1 MKTVKWLGICLLA
14 LLMTAGLGSCG
25 DDEYTSNLRELIIR
39 KELNFKANEQEGEL
53 VYTTTFR
60 NEDLSNYLIVSD
72 ASWCHVSFD
81 VEKCQMTVAV
91 DENNSY
97 DERVAT
103 VTITDVKAPEVSRS
117 FTVTQKQSDV
127 MIISKTVYQVGTEGG
142 GFEIEFEHNVN
153 DVSVSSRASWVKCGL
168 KPSTRGLT
176 KSVVVVSVDENDSGA
191 ARSAFITIS
200 SETVGDPITC
210 RIDQEFVQKL
220 FFNLVKSEYTIDE
233 NGGNVNVNAQTNYTE
248 FDIFAPEDSWA
259 TLGELKFMSDIS
271 VVTQVVQVNPLTQRI
286 PSRVTQFYWQ
296 DETITITQYRKL
308 YINDSEF
315 SLIQQ
320 ESKTVSVYNPD
331 GEAVKWSSSDE
342 KVAIVDAQGTVKGVG
357 AGVATITV
365 ATADGKHKDS
375 VKVTVQKPQDLRN
388 SFSVEWQ
395 PYYDVVSGQKAV
407 SSLSCTLNN
416 GSKYT
421 IQLTKCEIYCD
432 LKFWSALEY
441 KNNSGEL
448 APGDSKKVNFDNL
461 AGRASKFGFTVVWY
475 YTFNGEPFE
484 YRCEYTDW

>member
-39 KELNFKANEQEGEL
+39 KELSFKANEEEGEL
-53 VYTTTFR
+53 IYTTTFR
-60 NEDLSNYLIVSD
+60 NEDLSNYRAVSD

-81 VEKCQMTVAV
+81 VEKSQMTVTV
-91 DENNSY
+91 DENSSY
-97 DERVAT
+97 DERMAT
-103 VTITDVKAPEVSRS
+103 VTITDIKAPEVSRS
-117 FTVTQKQSDV
+117 FTVSQKQSDV
-127 MIISKTVYQVGTEGG
+127 MLISKTVYQVGTDGG

-153 DVSVSSRASWVKCGL
+153 DVSVSSKASWIHCAL

-191 ARSAFITIS
+191 ARSAFITIN

-220 FFNLVKSEYTIDE
+220 FFNLTNSEYTIDE
-233 NGGNVNVNAQTNYTE
+233 YGGNISINAQTNYTE
-248 FDIFAPEDSWA
+248 FDIFPPEDSWA
-259 TLGELKFMSDIS
+259 TLGELRTMPDIS
-271 VVTQVVQVNPLTQRI
+271 VVTQVVHIEPLTQKI
-286 PSRVTQFYWQ
+286 PSRVTQLYWQ
-296 DETITITQYRKL
+296 DETITITQYHKL
-308 YINDSEF
+308 YIIDSEF

-320 ESKTVSVYNPD
+320 ETKKVSVYNHD
-331 GEAVKWSSSDE
+331 GSAVRWSSSDE
-342 KVAIVDAQGTVKGVG
+342 KVATVDAQGTVKGVG

-365 ATADGKHKDS
+365 ATADGKYKDN
-375 VKVTVQKPQDLRN
+375 VKVTVEKPQDLRN

-395 PYYDVVSGQKAV
+395 PYYDVLNGQKVV

-441 KNNSGEL
+441 KNNSGVL
-448 APGDSKKVNFDNL
+448 APGESKKVNFDNL

-475 YTFNGEPFE
+475 YTFNGESFE
-484 YRCEYTDW
+484 YRCEYTDM